1 MMEAPVFLEVEEV
14 LAIHQDQIT
23 RYGGSMG
30 VRDTNLLESA
40 VKAPASTFMG
50 QFLNA
55 DLFEMAAAYLFYLV
69 MNHPFIDGNK
79 RVGTAAAL
87 TFLDVNGYD
96 VEDDEPAFS
105 DLVLA
110 VTQNRAKRPI
120 PRRSSGNVPHRAR
133 NFPTR
138 P

>member
-1 MMEAPVFLEVEEV
+1 MESPVFLEIEEV

-30 VRDTNLLESA
+30 VRDMNLLESA

-50 QFLNA
+50 NFLNA

-87 TFLDVNGYD
+87 TFLDVNGFD
-96 VEDDEPAFS
+96 VENEEPAFS
-105 DLVLA
+105 DMVLA
-110 VTQNRAKRPI
+110 LIQNQANKTDVANFLRQRAT
-120 PRRSSGNVPHRAR
+120 RR
-133 NFPTR
+133 
-138 P
+138 